1 MVKSK
6 SKLKKLFLS
15 LLLVYA
21 QLFPAS
27 GLIIEH
33 KSLEELEDDEEINL
47 GI

>member
-1 MVKSK
+1 MKSK
-6 SKLKKLFLS
+6 SKLRKLFLS
-15 LLLVYA
+15 LLLIYA

-33 KSLEELEDDEEINL
+33 KSIKELEDDEEIHL